1 ARARLVARSCGA
13 RPRVGKKQGRSHVSD
28 GSAVEDSNWRAKS
41 RQLQFQF
48 AAVVRLGR
56 DRGSGA
62 AGEEADPSQ
71 CRAEP
76 GGVRAGAKLSL
87 LSTLRLCGVLLGL
100 HFGSGYAK

>member
-1 ARARLVARSCGA
+1 MQVRFFSWLEREFVEIAAESRAGVAADIATDELFRAFDDQLRARLVARSCGA

-41 RQLQFQF
+41 RQLQFHF

-62 AGEEADPSQ
+62 
-71 CRAEP
+71 
-76 GGVRAGAKLSL
+76 
-87 LSTLRLCGVLLGL
+87 
-100 HFGSGYAK
+100 